1 MEAVSYFEL
10 YQAAKATCVRAGT
23 GTLDEVRNRASR
35 KVRACCYCSFD
46 AKAKLATAHLGS
58 VRWDSDAKA
67 FVDVPTGTL
76 EDNGAPI
83 WLVFQSDRLIR
94 EAFRAFRA
102 ARDQFPRSRSHWLSL
117 NLPTGELL
125 HLSRS
130 SAWARLADERT
141 LGPLASGHLVILLNG
156 TNQELAELMDIP
168 AP

>member
-10 YQAAKATCVRAGT
+10 YQEARATCVGAGT

-46 AKAKLATAHLGS
+46 AKAKLGAARLGL
-58 VRWDSDAKA
+58 VRWDPDAKA

-102 ARDQFPRSRSHWLSL
+102 ARDQFPRSRSHWLWL
-117 NLPTGELL
+117 NLPTGEMQ
-125 HLSRS
+125 HLSHSR
-130 SAWARLADERT
+130 AWARLAEERT
-141 LGPLASGHLVILLNG
+141 LEHPVFDDLVILLKG
-156 TNQELAELMDIP
+156 TNEELAELLDIQ
-168 AP
+168 AT